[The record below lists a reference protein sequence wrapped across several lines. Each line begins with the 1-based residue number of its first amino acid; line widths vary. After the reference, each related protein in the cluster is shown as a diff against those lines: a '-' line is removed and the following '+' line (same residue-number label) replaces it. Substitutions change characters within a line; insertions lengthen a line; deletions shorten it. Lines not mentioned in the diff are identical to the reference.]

1 MRKSNK
7 NNDNS
12 VATTA
17 SGVAVKDALTF
28 LLVGTGIGAA
38 LALLFAPKSGRE
50 MRHDIAD
57 ASRRGIDLTKEKAN
71 SLKLHSGETLNN
83 LRDKAGSAYTYAA
96 SKLGY
101 AEDDEA
107 EEKPQLASASGG
119 DNPFEGRKVDGV
131 F

>member
-1 MRKSNK
+1 MRNSNK

-12 VATTA
+12 NASTA
-17 SGVAVKDALTF
+17 NGIAVKDALTF
-28 LLVGTGIGAA
+28 LLVGTGVGAA

-57 ASRRGIDLTKEKAN
+57 ASRRGLDLTKEKAN
-71 SLKLHSGETLNN
+71 SLKLNSEEKLHT

-101 AEDDEA
+101 GTEDDQET
-107 EEKPQLASASGG
+107 PSLGTSA
-119 DNPFEGRKVDGV
+119 DKENPFEGRKVDGV